1 MKTRMDNRKTC
12 WQYGA
17 CLCAVMMILAG
28 QAFAADKKPVTMAE
42 LALYK
47 GADRQ
52 QILEEGAKKE
62 GALTF
67 YTSGILKQAVNPIT
81 DAFQKKYPFI
91 KVNIWRAS
99 SMELVS
105 RSSEEFKAGRQ
116 LFDAMEGTQT
126 NMLVLQEVGIVQPF
140 LSPNLAQIEDEAKT
154 TVPSGAVVAVAFRSS
169 GIGFGYNTK
178 MITKD
183 QAPKTYQDLLDPKW
197 KGKLAIAG
205 SDTGINW
212 MSAIYRNI
220 GIDLLKKIANAG
232 YPVHMVSGQAM
243 LDMIINGEYAGSP
256 TIFDSHV
263 IGSKKRGAPVAW
275 VPLEPVRV
283 NVGQIGLAKR
293 APHPCAALLFADF
306 ELSKESGEIHR
317 TVGYDSF
324 RKDVPSLEQ
333 RYKKYFGMET
343 MEAVKEEHDL
353 FNTLFIKK

>member
-1 MKTRMDNRKTC
+1 MKTK
-12 WQYGA
+12 WQYRA
-17 CLCAVMMILAG
+17 CLLAVMMMLPG
-28 QAFAADKKPVTMAE
+28 QVLSADKKPVTMAE

-62 GALTF
+62 GSLTF

-116 LFDAMEGTQT
+116 LFDTMEGTQT

-154 TVPSGAVVAVAFRSS
+154 TAPGGAVVAVAFRSV
-169 GIGFGYNTK
+169 GLGFGYNTK
-178 MITKD
+178 MINKD
-183 QAPKTYQDLLDPKW
+183 QAPKTYQDLIDPKW

-205 SDTGINW
+205 SDTGVNW
-212 MSAIYRNI
+212 IGTIYRNL
-220 GIDLLKKIANAG
+220 GMELLKKIANQG
-232 YPVHMVSGQAM
+232 FPVHMVSGQAV

-256 TIFDSHV
+256 TIWDAHV
-263 IGSKKRGAPVAW
+263 VGSKKRGAPVAW
-275 VPLEPVRV
+275 VPLEPARV
-283 NVGQIGLAKR
+283 NVGQIAIAKQ
-293 APHPCAALLFADF
+293 APHPYAALLFADF

-317 TVGYDSF
+317 NVGYDSF
-324 RKDVPSLEQ
+324 RKDVPPLEQ
-333 RYKKYFGMET
+333 RYKKYFGVET

-353 FNTLFIKK
+353 FNKLFVKQ